1 MALVRVWDLPT
12 RVFHWAL
19 VAAVVTLVITGNI
32 GGNWMVWHMRA
43 GYLVGALL
51 LFRLVW
57 GLGGGHWSRFSTFV
71 PTPVGLWRYL
81 KGDGQPHPPLGHNPL
96 GALSVLAMLT
106 LLTLQVASGLVSD
119 DEIAFTG
126 PLYAL
131 VSGQVSSWAT
141 WYHKDIGKLGL
152 VALVVLHLL
161 ALAYYRVFKQRRL
174 VSAMLS
180 GDQETPQVSPRAS
193 DDSWATRLLAVA
205 LFAACMGL
213 MVWVASM
220 GQGF

>member
-1 MALVRVWDLPT
+1 VWDLPT

-19 VAAVVTLVITGNI
+19 VVAVVTLVITGNV

-51 LFRLVW
+51 LFRLAW

-71 PTPVGLWRYL
+71 PTPAGLWRYL
-81 KGDGQPHPPLGHNPL
+81 KGEDHSHPALGHNPL

-106 LLTLQVASGLVSD
+106 LLSLQVGSGLVSD
-119 DEIAFTG
+119 DEIAFSG

-174 VSAMLS
+174 VAAMLS
-180 GDQETPQVSPRAS
+180 GDQETPQASPRAS
-193 DDSWATRLLAVA
+193 DDSWATRLLALT

-213 MVWVASM
+213 MVWVASL